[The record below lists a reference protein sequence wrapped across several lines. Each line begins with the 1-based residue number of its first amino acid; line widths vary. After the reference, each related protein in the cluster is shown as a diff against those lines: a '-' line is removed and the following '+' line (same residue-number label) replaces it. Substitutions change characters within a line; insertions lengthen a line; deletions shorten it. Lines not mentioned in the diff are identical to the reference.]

1 MDSNKKYLIAII
13 ISIITSI
20 TSIATAYINSNKV
33 ENVST
38 KSDYNSINIER
49 VLKVLDERSFVCYS
63 NLTSDQREYG
73 KSLYEAAKKY
83 EIEEPIFNKS
93 SVKRKHDPLMK
104 PQDAKQQVINLHK
117 NF

>member
-1 MDSNKKYLIAII
+1 MDNNKKYLIAIV

-20 TSIATAYINSNKV
+20 TSITTAYINSSKV

-73 KSLYEAAKKY
+73 KSLYEAAKRY
-83 EIEEPIFNKS
+83 EIEKPIFNKS

-104 PQDAKQQVINLHK
+104 PQDTKQQAINDH
-117 NF
+117 